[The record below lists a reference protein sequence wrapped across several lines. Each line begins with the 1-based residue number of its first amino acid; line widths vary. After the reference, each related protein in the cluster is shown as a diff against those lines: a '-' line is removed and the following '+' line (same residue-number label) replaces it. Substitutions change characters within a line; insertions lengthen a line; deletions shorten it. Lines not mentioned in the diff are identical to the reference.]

1 MNRSGLYTLIGV
13 LVVAVLALG
22 GYMLYQQSQQPSLQV
37 TVDSNG
43 IQVDGNG

>member
-1 MNRSGLYTLIGV
+1 MTRNGLYTVIGV

-22 GYMLYQQSQQPSLQV
+22 GYLIYQQSQQPSLQV
-37 TVDSNG
+37 RVDSNG